1 VESID
6 ELVKQVEAVL
16 NQPKDPEF
24 EEILKK
30 AKENA
35 PLKGYEIKGL
45 DESRCASCPYH
56 IEHERRGRSIVYT
69 GSFRNI

>member
-1 VESID
+1 MESID
-6 ELVKQVEAVL
+6 ELVKQVEIVL

-35 PLKGYEIKGL
+35 PLKGHEIKGL
-45 DESRCASCPYH
+45 DESRCASCPYQ